1 LFSLLFVF
9 VENRKQKKTRWTMTW
24 YGMARLDRA
33 LDLPLVA
40 IVRKKNTQI
49 CINPFSYTH
58 QTKKKKGTK
67 VTGTLEAQKKA
78 MVPETIIGRV
88 TKMGRF
94 CEF

>member
-1 LFSLLFVF
+1 
-9 VENRKQKKTRWTMTW
+9 MTW

-58 QTKKKKGTK
+58 QTKKKRDQSYRYVGSTKESNGTGNYNRAGYK
-67 VTGTLEAQKKA
+67 NGPIL
-78 MVPETIIGRV
+78 
-88 TKMGRF
+88 
-94 CEF
+94 